1 MTREFRPGG
10 GLGEDAPDPCRPR
23 RDGSWAPRLPN
34 WARLIYAAACMRTGT
49 PTTALEG
56 VPPRELV
63 NSGPKRRQG
72 RERDRQALL
81 VGAPEEGVPR
91 PTTRSREFP
100 RTAALDRGRA
110 ARLLGPG
117 GACAGPARR
126 ASAPLTWAPTG
137 TCMRQGATHRPGDKD
152 RATAPECRRRS
163 GVGAPRRG
171 QATATPCRPRV
182 PTRVLARTRPVPSG
196 GLTVKLSAVPPRE
209 ERGSAQELPWA
220 RGSSLQLRCTASGET
235 LARAPC
241 PPAGPSRCTFLLDT
255 RKARERAGWRNLVVT
270 WLPLL
275 RPGILGPSS
284 VSFLELWK
292 FRKSS
297 SGV

>member
-1 MTREFRPGG
+1 
-10 GLGEDAPDPCRPR
+10 
-23 RDGSWAPRLPN
+23 
-34 WARLIYAAACMRTGT
+34 MRTGT

-152 RATAPECRRRS
+152 RATAPECRRRARAS
-163 GVGAPRRG
+163 EPHGA
-171 QATATPCRPRV
+171 ARPR
-182 PTRVLARTRPVPSG
+182 
-196 GLTVKLSAVPPRE
+196 PPRADPVFE
-209 ERGSAQELPWA
+209 PE
-220 RGSSLQLRCTASGET
+220 SSPEPG
-235 LARAPC
+235 PP
-241 PPAGPSRCTFLLDT
+241 PPAGSL
-255 RKARERAGWRNLVVT
+255 
-270 WLPLL
+270 
-275 RPGILGPSS
+275 
-284 VSFLELWK
+284 
-292 FRKSS
+292 SS
-297 SGV
+297 SRRSLPARNAEVPRSFRGPEDRL